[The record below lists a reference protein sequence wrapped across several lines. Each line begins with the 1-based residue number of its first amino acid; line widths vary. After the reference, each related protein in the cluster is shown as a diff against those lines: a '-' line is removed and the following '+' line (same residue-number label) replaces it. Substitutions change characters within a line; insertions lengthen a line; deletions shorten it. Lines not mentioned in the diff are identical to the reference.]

1 MVREDSESSM
11 AAIAVN
17 VGTPSRTV
25 FVTPVWVADRIGF
38 YRDAGIALKLDIINN
53 SEQIAAQVRSDA
65 LHISIDGPEASM
77 LDSFNGGPH
86 RVIAGNA
93 NKLPHFIIAQA
104 RYKKLADL
112 KGANIGVLSLHEGTA
127 KFIPRIMAT
136 AGLKPGDYKITQV
149 GGAPTRWKLL
159 QDGKIDVGMQPFPL
173 SYQAE
178 AAGFSN
184 LGWTGDYEPDWQFTA
199 VNANSVWARDN
210 KDAVI
215 AFLAATLRGWQY
227 AMTALDDAAAIA
239 AEELQT
245 TVPFAKR
252 AIEEMVGRRI
262 FDPKLNWSDAG
273 LAAIYHNLQ
282 EDGAVPADAKFGVA
296 RFADAGYLREA
307 QRTVAGAG

>member
-1 MVREDSESSM
+1 M

-17 VGTPSRTV
+17 VATPSRTV
-25 FVTPVWVADRIGF
+25 FVTPVWVADRKGF
-38 YRDAGIALKLDIINN
+38 YRDAGIALKLEIINN
-53 SEQIAAQVRSDA
+53 SEQIAAQVRSGA
-65 LHISIDGPEASM
+65 SHVSIDGPEAAI
-77 LDSFNGGPH
+77 LDCFNGGPH

-112 KGANIGVLSLHEGTA
+112 RGANIGVLSLHEGTA

-199 VNANSVWARDN
+199 VNTNSIWARDN
-210 KDAVI
+210 KDTVV

-227 AMTALDDAAAIA
+227 TMARLDDAAGIA

-245 TVPFAKR
+245 TAPFARR
-252 AIEEMVGRRI
+252 AIEEVIERRI
-262 FDPKLNWSDAG
+262 FDPKLDWSQAG

-282 EDGAVPADAKFGVA
+282 DDGAVPADATFDIT
-296 RFADAGYLREA
+296 RFADARYLREA
-307 QRTVAGAG
+307 QRILTGAA